1 MFGGELDAQRA
12 RIEQFHSGDDGTGDE
27 FDGVVLRN
35 RHGERWSHERLVAA
49 LPAPVVVTDAH
60 GLIQMANES
69 AGALLHMRV
78 DRLLRESL
86 LAFVAATHRDEL
98 RRLLARAVQANRD
111 FRSAATLCPRQ
122 GEPVSVH
129 LAATVR
135 DAPAGGAREVTW
147 ALLDGPVLEPDAT
160 EATPGGHLARAL
172 VELTQLPLDTS
183 EPLEVLTRMA
193 EACQRAF
200 SRPVAVGIDIGDPG
214 RPDVVATGSKL
225 AQSVSGAQMVAGEG
239 PTQTAWGDRSTVC
252 CRDVRT
258 DRRWPRLLGRLSASP
273 VRSVVAVPLWSGE
286 AVTGVLTL
294 YSESDHVSEEA
305 AVASAELLGRAVAA
319 VLREA
324 DAKSE
329 LQESAKQLQSA
340 LVSRATID
348 QAKGMIMASRGCGP
362 DEAFQILTGMSSS
375 ANVKLREIA
384 ARMVEE
390 ASQGNQV
397 LRDQRHEDDA
407 GSVEG

>member
-1 MFGGELDAQRA
+1 MYGGELDAQKA
-12 RIEQFHSGDDGTGDE
+12 RIEQFHSGDDGTEDE
-27 FDGVVLRN
+27 LQGLLVQN
-35 RHGERWSHERLVAA
+35 RQGERWSHERLVAA

-60 GLIQMANES
+60 GVIQMANES

-78 DRLLRESL
+78 DRLLREPL
-86 LAFVAATHRDEL
+86 LAFVSAAQRDDL
-98 RRLLARAVQANRD
+98 RRLLAEAVQANRD
-111 FRSAATLCPRQ
+111 FRSVATLVPRQ

-135 DAPAGGAREVTW
+135 GAPATGAREVTW
-147 ALLDGPVLEPDAT
+147 ALLDGPVLEPDAA

-172 VELTQLPLDTS
+172 VELTQLPFATS
-183 EPLEVLTRMA
+183 ETPEVLTRMA

-200 SRPVAVGIDIGDPG
+200 SRPVAVSIDIGHPG

-225 AQSVSGAQMVAGEG
+225 AQSVSGAQMIAGEG
-239 PTQTAWGDRSTVC
+239 PAQTAWGDRSTVC
-252 CRDVRT
+252 CGDIRT
-258 DRRWPRLLGRLSASP
+258 DRRWPRLPGRLGASP
-273 VRSVVAVPLWSGE
+273 VRSVVAVPLGSGE
-286 AVTGVLTL
+286 TVTGVLAF
-294 YSESDHVSEEA
+294 YSEGDHLAEDA
-305 AVASAELLGRAVAA
+305 AVESAELLGRAVAA
-319 VLREA
+319 VLREG
-324 DAKSE
+324 DARSE
-329 LQESAKQLQSA
+329 LQESANQLQAA

-362 DEAFQILTGMSSS
+362 DEAFQILTSMSST

-397 LRDQRHEDDA
+397 LRDRGHEDGADP
-407 GSVEG
+407 VEQ